1 MLYFVIHIVSYR
13 TCLYEIQIREVCLPM
28 NYHKEEHKIVENS
41 IIEALFI
48 LMENKPFSSITI
60 TELINKAGVARA
72 TYYRNFNSKE
82 DILRKYIHNV
92 LDEFK
97 NEYSLP
103 PFEYRFHTDHYQHVA
118 AYINRYRFKLIILRD
133 SGLSSLYL
141 DELNYFLINNY
152 QQLSIQNKLL
162 IYSFAGAEFNLI
174 FNYVLNQ
181 PTIDY
186 TIFATIYS
194 FGIIK

>member
-1 MLYFVIHIVSYR
+1 
-13 TCLYEIQIREVCLPM
+13 
-28 NYHKEEHKIVENS
+28 
-41 IIEALFI
+41 
-48 LMENKPFSSITI
+48 MEKKPFSSITI
-60 TELINKAGVARA
+60 TELINKAGVACA

-82 DILRKYIHNV
+82 DILRKYIHNI
-92 LDEFK
+92 LYEFK
-97 NEYSLP
+97 SEYSLP
-103 PFEYRFHTDHYQHVA
+103 PFEYRFHADHYQHVA
-118 AYINRYRFKLIILRD
+118 SYIKRYCSKLIILRD

-181 PTIDY
+181 PTIDH
-186 TIFATIYS
+186 TIFATLYS
-194 FGIIK
+194 FSINKEEIY